1 MLYVRVFTL
10 RMRLNKH
17 LMKALPVQ
25 PALHMSPGL
34 LVSFLMLSIAST
46 FKSAN
51 FTCVSHNN
59 TLYLSLLVE
68 SFMMSAFKMKEQG
81 MCIFDN

>member
-25 PALHMSPGL
+25 PALLMFPGL
-34 LVSFLMLSIAST
+34 LVSFLMLLITST
-46 FKSAN
+46 FESAN
-51 FTCVSHNN
+51 FTYISHND

-68 SFMMSAFKMKEQG
+68 STMMSAFKMKEPG